1 MRFCPHCGAPLMAG
15 AKFCVECGR
24 AVGDG
29 AAPIGV
35 SSPQKQTPPK
45 PPSTTGVQLTTA
57 FIVVFMGITILGFA
71 AAAYLYLR
79 PVSISPKQ
87 VATAPESQGQVDQGA
102 AGGQAPGATGSPD
115 ASLPPGHPKIELP
128 TEARTFIDKVEKDAN
143 DKPDDIGAWVKLG
156 TVTMRAAL
164 FDNSYQKKA
173 ADAYAHV
180 LKLDPENLDA
190 LRGIG
195 DIDYDQQHYDEAA
208 AAYEHYL
215 KHRPKDPEVIT
226 DLGTMYLYT
235 SNPDQA
241 IVQYKKAIALK
252 PDMFQPYYNLGVA
265 YGEQRDQGN
274 AAIAFTKAISLAPD
288 DDRRNQAKQAFT
300 KYTGMPAEQADKLA
314 ATLPRSKKAPPAL
327 ASAAASKPDADEESK
342 PEVTSASKPAG
353 ATFHSS
359 FEEMIRNIPFAGP
372 KVSAV
377 NWPESQKA
385 TVMMDHFPMD
395 QMPPFAKDK
404 FLGDLKAGID
414 SAKAANHVTGP
425 VQVDLVDAQSGR
437 VMQSV
442 TQ

>member
-15 AKFCVECGR
+15 AKFCVECGKGVTD
-24 AVGDG
+24 AAAAG
-29 AAPIGV
+29 ARKDAP
-35 SSPQKQTPPK
+35 PR

-57 FIVVFMGITILGFA
+57 FIVVFLSITILGLG

-79 PVSISPKQ
+79 PIAEPPQPQ
-87 VATAPESQGQVDQGA
+87 VATAPPPAPQAPSEQTSAPEQSTAPA
-102 AGGQAPGATGSPD
+102 AGGSQSD
-115 ASLPPGHPKIELP
+115 AQLPPGHPKIELP
-128 TEARTFIDKVEKDAN
+128 TEARTFIDKVEKQAN
-143 DKPDDIGAWVKLG
+143 DKPNDIDAWVKLG

-164 FDNSYQKKA
+164 FDNSYYQKA
-173 ADAYAHV
+173 SSAYAHV

-215 KHRPKDPEVIT
+215 KHKPKDPEVIT

-235 SNPDQA
+235 NNADQA
-241 IVQYKKAIALK
+241 VIQYKKAIAIK

-265 YGEQRDQGN
+265 YGEQSDKGDS
-274 AAIAFTKAISLAPD
+274 AIAFTKAISLAPD
-288 DDRRNQAKQAFT
+288 DERKNQAKEAFT
-300 KYTGMPAEQADKLA
+300 KYTGMSADQATNVA
-314 ATLPRSKKAPPAL
+314 STLPAAGAAP
-327 ASAAASKPDADEESK
+327 AAGGA
-342 PEVTSASKPAG
+342 TTQPAG
-353 ATFHSS
+353 GAGDFHSS

-377 NWPESQKA
+377 NWPENHKA
-385 TVMMDHFPMD
+385 MVMMDHFPMD

-404 FLGDLKAGID
+404 FLGDLKSGID
-414 SAKAANHVTGP
+414 SAKAANHVTD
-425 VQVDLVDAQSGR
+425 QVEVDIVDAQSGR

-442 TQ
+442 SQ

>member
-1 MRFCPHCGAPLMAG
+1 MAG

-29 AAPIGV
+29 ASPGV
-35 SSPQKQTPPK
+35 SIGSASQQKQVPPK

-57 FIVVFMGITILGFA
+57 FIVVFLAITILGLG

-79 PVSISPKQ
+79 PVAVSTRQIAS
-87 VATAPESQGQVDQGA
+87 APAQPDQSA
-102 AGGQAPGATGSPD
+102 AGGQAPGAVPSQAD

-128 TEARTFIDKVEKDAN
+128 TEARTFIDKVEKTAN
-143 DKPDDIGAWVKLG
+143 DNPNDIDAWVKLG
-156 TVTMRAAL
+156 TVTMRASL
-164 FDNSYQKKA
+164 FDSSYAKKA
-173 ADAYAHV
+173 AAAYGHV
-180 LKLDPENLDA
+180 LKLDSENLDA

-215 KHRPKDPEVIT
+215 KHKPKDPEVIT

-235 SNPDQA
+235 NNADQA
-241 IVQYKKAIALK
+241 IVQYKKAIAIK

-265 YGEQRDQGN
+265 YGEQGDKGDS
-274 AAIAFTKAISLAPD
+274 AIAFTKAISLAPD
-288 DDRRNQAKQAFT
+288 DDRRTQAKQAFA
-300 KYTGMPAEQADKLA
+300 KYTGMSADQADKVA
-314 ATLPRSKKAPPAL
+314 ATLAKPKTAPANV
-327 ASAAASKPDADEESK
+327 AAASNPDDDEDADSK
-342 PEVTSASKPAG
+342 PHPTG
-353 ATFHSS
+353 FHSS

-377 NWPESQKA
+377 NWPENQKA
-385 TVMMDHFPMD
+385 TVMMDNFPMD

-414 SAKAANHVTGP
+414 SAKTANHVTGP
-425 VQVDLVDAQSGR
+425 VQVDIVDAQSGR

>member
-15 AKFCVECGR
+15 AKFCVECGK
-24 AVGDG
+24 AVSEG
-29 AAPIGV
+29 AAPGAAV
-35 SSPQKQTPPK
+35 ASGGQRQAPPK

-57 FIVVFMGITILGFA
+57 FIVVFLGITILGLG

-79 PVSISPKQ
+79 PMAPRQMAS
-87 VATAPESQGQVDQGA
+87 APEAPPPAPAAAPSQG
-102 AGGQAPGATGSPD
+102 D

-128 TEARTFIDKVEKDAN
+128 TEARTFIDKVEKAAN
-143 DKPDDIGAWVKLG
+143 DNPDDIAAWVKLG

-164 FDNSYQKKA
+164 FDNSYYKKA
-173 ADAYAHV
+173 SEAYAHV
-180 LKLDPENLDA
+180 LKLDPENTDA

-215 KHRPKDPEVIT
+215 KHKPRDPEVIT

-235 SNPDQA
+235 NNPDQA
-241 IVQYKKAIALK
+241 VVQYKKAIAIK
-252 PDMFQPYYNLGVA
+252 PDLFQPYYNLGVA
-265 YGEQRDQGN
+265 YGEQNDKGDS
-274 AAIAFTKAISLAPD
+274 AIAFTKAISLAPD

-300 KYTGMPAEQADKLA
+300 KYTGMPPEQADKVA
-314 ATLPRSKKAPPAL
+314 STLPGPKVARNTDEDDDSDTAPAP
-327 ASAAASKPDADEESK
+327 KPH
-342 PEVTSASKPAG
+342 AG
-353 ATFHSS
+353 GFHSS

-377 NWPESQKA
+377 TWPENQKA
-385 TVMMDHFPMD
+385 TVTMDHFPMD

-425 VQVDLVDAQSGR
+425 VQVDLVDAQSGK

-442 TQ
+442 SQ

>member
-15 AKFCVECGR
+15 ARFCVECGR
-24 AVGDG
+24 AVSDG
-29 AAPIGV
+29 AAPGVAIG
-35 SSPQKQTPPK
+35 SASQQRQKPPK

-57 FIVVFMGITILGFA
+57 FIVVFLGITILGLGA
-71 AAAYLYLR
+71 AGYLYLR
-79 PVSISPKQ
+79 PVSPRD
-87 VATAPESQGQVDQGA
+87 VVTAAPQGQADQGA
-102 AGGQAPGATGSPD
+102 ASGQAPGAAASPAD

-128 TEARTFIDKVEKDAN
+128 TEARTFIDKVEKSAN
-143 DKPDDIGAWVKLG
+143 DNPDDVAAWVKLG

-164 FDNSYQKKA
+164 FDNSYYKKA
-173 ADAYAHV
+173 AEAYGHV

-195 DIDYDQQHYDEAA
+195 DIDFDQQHYDEAA

-215 KHRPKDPEVIT
+215 KHRPHDPEVIT

-235 SNPDQA
+235 NNPDQA
-241 IVQYKKAIALK
+241 IVQYKKAIAIK

-265 YGEQRDQGN
+265 YGEQGDKGDC
-274 AAIAFTKAISLAPD
+274 AIAFTKAIALAPD
-288 DDRRNQAKQAFT
+288 DDQRTQAKTAFS
-300 KYTGMPAEQADKLA
+300 KYTGMSADEAAKVA
-314 ATLPRSKKAPPAL
+314 ATLPGPKV
-327 ASAAASKPDADEESK
+327 ASADAAPDAKAHPSD
-342 PEVTSASKPAG
+342 
-353 ATFHSS
+353 FHSS

-377 NWPESQKA
+377 NWPENQKA
-385 TVMMDHFPMD
+385 TVMMDNFPMD

-425 VQVDLVDAQSGR
+425 VEVDIVDAQSGK

>member
-1 MRFCPHCGAPLMAG
+1 MAG
-15 AKFCVECGR
+15 AKFCVECGK

-29 AAPIGV
+29 GSSGSSIG
-35 SSPQKQTPPK
+35 SGSQKKEAPPK

-57 FIVVFMGITILGFA
+57 FIVVFLSITILGLG

-79 PVSISPKQ
+79 PIAPSSRQ
-87 VATAPESQGQVDQGA
+87 VAVAQEPQGQADQGA
-102 AGGQAPGATGSPD
+102 AGGQSQGGAPGTQSE

-143 DKPDDIGAWVKLG
+143 DNPKDIDAWVKFG
-156 TVTMRAAL
+156 TVAMRAAL
-164 FDNSYQKKA
+164 FDNSYYQKA

-180 LKLDPENLDA
+180 LKLDSENLDA

-215 KHRPKDPEVIT
+215 KHKPKDPEVIT

-235 SNPDQA
+235 NNPDQA

-265 YGEQRDQGN
+265 YGEQHDKGDS
-274 AAIAFTKAISLAPD
+274 AIAFTKAISLAPD

-300 KYTGMPAEQADKLA
+300 KYTGLPAEQATKVA
-314 ATLPRSKKAPPAL
+314 STLPGP
-327 ASAAASKPDADEESK
+327 SAAAAGSAAAAKPGGS
-342 PEVTSASKPAG
+342 
-353 ATFHSS
+353 TFHSS

-377 NWPESQKA
+377 NWPENHKA
-385 TVMMDHFPMD
+385 MVMMDHFPME

-414 SAKAANHVTGP
+414 SAKAANHITGN
-425 VQVDLVDAQSGR
+425 VEVDIVDAQSGR